1 MSPVKARR
9 SHSLVTR
16 LSAGLIGLA
25 VVPLVLTAA
34 ITLKR
39 LDDAID
45 ADVLATAG
53 SIMEAVSDT
62 ATRYRIDA
70 ASALETMDRFDST
83 DELRDFLSKGG
94 AGQVEIR
101 AFARVDAAGAL
112 DLAWPPQEEALSGLL
127 AATPSLRPLPMDGY
141 VRYVGPLP
149 DGRGGS
155 ILIASRRSEYG
166 LTFVAMDLSKLAGY
180 FSSLRMAKED
190 CLALI
195 DGSGSVLAQ
204 SQPSPIPQLPR
215 PITPALL
222 GAGPAR
228 AAING
233 RDYLVMTAVVPRSD
247 WSVTYYRDEAALLPF
262 YRSLAFRLGFAI
274 FISLIGAVF
283 VRRLLRRDLTDPFA
297 DILSKM
303 NSVAEGDY
311 GKRVAGDW
319 PDEFT
324 ALARSFNAMA
334 ESVGNHARALETSEM
349 RYKAL
354 LEDSQAGQLLLRRAL
369 DEKEVL
375 LKEIHHRVKNNLQI
389 VASLLNLQAV
399 NIRDEAD
406 RELFR
411 TSQSR
416 VYSISLT
423 HELLYQTSDLS
434 SVEMS
439 EYGRRLLAYLRD
451 LEAQA
456 NASIE
461 AVFGNFSLP
470 LDKAMPCGLILNE
483 LLMNALKHG
492 APASKE
498 RAFAVRIHM
507 GLEGEMQ
514 GSQTVRI
521 VVEDWGP
528 GLPAGAG
535 RKSANGIGLDLVANL
550 AAQLDGKAAWSARD
564 GSSEFP
570 GTRAEVTFPLAGAD
584 RQ

>member
-1 MSPVKARR
+1 MAPVKARK

-25 VVPLVLTAA
+25 TIPLLLTAA
-34 ITLKR
+34 MTLRR
-39 LDDAID
+39 LDNAFD

-53 SIMEAVSDT
+53 SIMEAASDS
-62 ATRYRIDA
+62 AQRYRLDA
-70 ASALETMDRFDST
+70 ASALEAMDRFASAE
-83 DELRDFLSKGG
+83 ELEDFLSKGG

-101 AFARVDAAGAL
+101 AFIRIDKTGAL
-112 DLAWPPQEEALSGLL
+112 GVVWPPKEEILSGLL
-127 AATPSLRPLPMDGY
+127 ASTPSLRSLPMDGY
-141 VRYVGPLP
+141 IRYSGPLP
-149 DGRGGS
+149 YSGGDS
-155 ILIASRRSEYG
+155 VLLASRRSEQG
-166 LTFVAMDLSKLAGY
+166 LSFVALDLSQLSGY
-180 FSSLRMAKED
+180 FGRLRMARED
-190 CLALI
+190 SLALV
-195 DGSGSVLAQ
+195 DGAGGVLAQ

-222 GAGPAR
+222 GTGPAR
-228 AAING
+228 VTISG
-233 RDYLVMTAVVPRSD
+233 RNYLVMSAAVPKSV
-247 WSVTYYRDEAALLPF
+247 WSVLYYRDEAALLPF
-262 YRSLAFRLGFAI
+262 YWNLAFRLGAALVL
-274 FISLIGAVF
+274 SLAGAVF
-283 VRRLLRRDLTDPFA
+283 VRRLLRRDLTEPFA

-324 ALARSFNAMA
+324 ALAASFNAMA
-334 ESVGNHARALETSEM
+334 ESVGNHARALETSET
-349 RYKAL
+349 RYKVL
-354 LEDSQAGQLLLRRAL
+354 LEDSQAGQVLLRRAL

-389 VASLLNLQAV
+389 VASLLNLQAA

-406 RELFR
+406 RDLFR

-451 LEAQA
+451 MEVQS

-461 AVFGNFSLP
+461 AIFGNFSLP

-483 LLMNALKHG
+483 LVMNALKHG
-492 APASKE
+492 APGSRE
-498 RAFAVRIHM
+498 RTFSIRIHM
-507 GLEGEMQ
+507 GLAGEEEG
-514 GSQTVRI
+514 QTVRI
-521 VVEDWGP
+521 VVENSGP
-528 GLPAGAG
+528 GLPAEAE
-535 RKSANGIGLDLVANL
+535 RKNAKGIGLDLVTNL
-550 AAQLDGKAAWSARD
+550 AAQLDGRAAWRPRDESSA
-564 GSSEFP
+564 FP
-570 GTRAEVTFPLAGAD
+570 GTRAEVVFPLA
-584 RQ
+584 

>member
-1 MSPVKARR
+1 MVPVKARR
-9 SHSLVTR
+9 NHSLVTR

-25 VVPLVLTAA
+25 VIPLLLTAA
-34 ITLKR
+34 VTFKR
-39 LDDAID
+39 LDDAMD

-53 SIMEAVSDT
+53 SIMEAASDI
-62 ATRYRIDA
+62 AVRYRIDA
-70 ASALETMDRFDST
+70 TSALAAMEGFRSADG
-83 DELRDFLSKGG
+83 LRDFLSRGG
-94 AGQVEIR
+94 AGQAEIR
-101 AFARVDAAGAL
+101 AFARVDATGVL
-112 DLAWPPQEEALSGLL
+112 DLAWPPQEESLSELL
-127 AATPSLRPLPMDGY
+127 ASTPSLRTLPLDGDIAY
-141 VRYVGPLP
+141 AGPLP

-155 ILIASRRSEYG
+155 ILLASRRSGSG
-166 LTFVAMDLSKLAGY
+166 LVLVALDLSRLAGY
-180 FSSLRMAKED
+180 FARLRMAKED
-190 CLALI
+190 CLALL
-195 DGSGSVLAQ
+195 DGAGNVLVQ
-204 SQPSPIPQLPR
+204 SQPAPIPQLPR
-215 PITPALL
+215 PIAPAFL

-228 AAING
+228 TSISG
-233 RDYLVMTAVVPRSD
+233 RNYLVMTAAVPQSA
-247 WSVTYYRDEAALLPF
+247 WSVSYYRDEAVLLPV
-262 YRSLAFRLGFAI
+262 YQSLAFRLGAAI
-274 FISLIGAVF
+274 ALSLIGAVF
-283 VRRLLRRDLTDPFA
+283 VRRLLRRDLTEPFA

-303 NSVAEGDY
+303 GSVAEGDY

-354 LEDSQAGQLLLRRAL
+354 LEDSQAGQVLLRRAL

-389 VASLLNLQAV
+389 VASLLNLQAA

-411 TSQSR
+411 TSQGR

-456 NASIE
+456 NANIE

-483 LLMNALKHG
+483 LVMNALKHG
-492 APASKE
+492 APASRE
-498 RAFAVRIHM
+498 RNFSIRIHM
-507 GLEGEMQ
+507 GLEEEAQ
-514 GSQTVRI
+514 GGRTVRI
-521 VVEDWGP
+521 AVEDWGP
-528 GLPAGAG
+528 GLPANDN
-535 RKSANGIGLDLVANL
+535 RKNLKGIGLDLVTNL
-550 AAQLDGKAAWSARD
+550 AAQLDGRATWKARD

-570 GTRAEVTFPLAGAD
+570 GTRAEVTFPLAGAE
-584 RQ
+584 Q